1 MSVKRNVTVPPG
13 NADITRKNTAVEIRE
28 ATTDV
33 ELEALLAVRNAVFR
47 EDPLA
52 LAEIRA
58 RESQV
63 KQVLHLVAWEHDRP
77 VGAGDVGL
85 LFHSP
90 EPFAH
95 TWVLPEER
103 RRGIGSALYDTVSQ
117 WAREHAKDVIEVWVE
132 DAEPDGIRFVQTRGF
147 EQIGRELHVS
157 LDLTQIDAPSV
168 EAPEGLTIT
177 TWAERPE
184 LTHGLY
190 EVALEAFPD
199 IPGDEDNELE
209 SFEDWLAHEMD
220 AGLGDRKDATFV
232 ALAGQ
237 EVVGYSKFSLTAA
250 QPRVAHHDL
259 TGVKRAWRRRGI
271 ARALK
276 QAQIAW
282 AKQAGYEE
290 LRTRNEERNEPI
302 RRLNQE
308 FGYRPSGGRS
318 LFRGPLARA
327 ACDT

>member
-1 MSVKRNVTVPPG
+1 M
-13 NADITRKNTAVEIRE
+13 
-28 ATTDV
+28 
-33 ELEALLAVRNAVFR
+33 
-47 EDPLA
+47 
-52 LAEIRA
+52 
-58 RESQV
+58 
-63 KQVLHLVAWEHDRP
+63 
-77 VGAGDVGL
+77 
-85 LFHSP
+85 
-90 EPFAH
+90 
-95 TWVLPEER
+95 
-103 RRGIGSALYDTVSQ
+103 
-117 WAREHAKDVIEVWVE
+117 IEVWVE
-132 DAEPDGIRFVQTRGF
+132 DAEPDGIRFVQNRGF

-168 EAPEGLTIT
+168 EAPDGVTIT

-184 LTHGLY
+184 LIHGLY

-220 AGLGDRKDATFV
+220 AGPGDRKDATFV
-232 ALAGQ
+232 ALAGH

-327 ACDT
+327 ASDT